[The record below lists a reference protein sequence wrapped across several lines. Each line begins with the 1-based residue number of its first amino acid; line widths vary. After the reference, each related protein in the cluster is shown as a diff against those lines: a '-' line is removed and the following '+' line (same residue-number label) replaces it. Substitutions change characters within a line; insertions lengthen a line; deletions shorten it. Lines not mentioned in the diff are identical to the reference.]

1 MASFPLYEV
10 YRELAVGECISL
22 QYVCSYA
29 KRYTK
34 RRILPYFSK
43 HIWKVAVTEYMTF
56 LCYIGVLRKAGTYTY
71 RKIRDVVVL
80 KTEEEIMK
88 HDEICLI
95 HALSLFEANFNMRA
109 GKGDIIKNDCEG
121 IT

>member
-1 MASFPLYEV
+1 M
-10 YRELAVGECISL
+10 GECISL
-22 QYVCSYA
+22 QYVCSYV

-34 RRILPYFSK
+34 RRILPYFSQ
-43 HIWKVAVTEYMTF
+43 HIWKMAVTEYMTF
-56 LCYIGVLRKAGTYTY
+56 LCYIGVLRKVGTYTY
-71 RKIRDVVVL
+71 RKIRDAVML

-95 HALSLFEANFNMRA
+95 HALSLFEANFNMRG
-109 GKGDIIKNDCEG
+109 GKADIIKNDCEG